1 MASQDKHGDLSRR
14 QFMGSS
20 AMTTAGVAAGLS
32 YYFSKDNV
40 PYPHSEEGDEVKVGF
55 IGVGSRGGALL
66 RAMLRVPGSNI
77 VSICDVREEML
88 TEKAGDVT
96 KNAKLDFENNRQTAQ
111 INTTQNWREVID
123 NPDDD
128 PAYPTDEYR
137 KRVVADPSGSVMLSD
152 PVPVDHILRPA
163 GRDRAASIGRFLQGP
178 RVLTDEKKR
187 LLRAAAGGE
196 LAAEWLRSKV

>member
-1 MASQDKHGDLSRR
+1 MPDVLIYWRDYAANWAY
-14 QFMGSS
+14 QFAGECAFYWHSS
-20 AMTTAGVAAGLS
+20 AKCIAELQPGDRMWMVTSGKGLGNRRDACSTPSEQAAFLVGVWA
-32 YYFSKDNV
+32 V
-40 PYPHSEEGDEVKVGF
+40 
-55 IGVGSRGGALL
+55 
-66 RAMLRVPGSNI
+66 
-77 VSICDVREEML
+77 
-88 TEKAGDVT
+88 
-96 KNAKLDFENNRQTAQ
+96 
-111 INTTQNWREVID
+111 REVID

-128 PAYPTDEYR
+128 PAYPADDYR

-152 PVPVDHILRPA
+152 PVPVDHILRPS

>member
-1 MASQDKHGDLSRR
+1 MLIYWRDFAANR
-14 QFMGSS
+14 GSS
-20 AMTTAGVAAGLS
+20 PGVPSGLPDDGGRGVLVWHSSAKCIAELQPGDRMWMVTSGKGLGNRRDACSTPAEQAAFL
-32 YYFSKDNV
+32 
-40 PYPHSEEGDEVKVGF
+40 VG
-55 IGVGSRGGALL
+55 VWA
-66 RAMLRVPGSNI
+66 V
-77 VSICDVREEML
+77 
-88 TEKAGDVT
+88 
-96 KNAKLDFENNRQTAQ
+96 
-111 INTTQNWREVID
+111 REVID

-128 PAYPTDEYR
+128 PAYPTDDYR
-137 KRVVADPSGSVMLSD
+137 KRVVANPSGSVMLAD